1 MFEGTPAPLFYL
13 DLYNFLDGAQNDTFK
28 DSYITTPGPNQTVLC
43 LLNQAA
49 RYPGQVSNFLTVM
62 QPQSTRRVN
71 YRIGAPRGV
80 NTPFYPFYA
89 TSFFDLFGG
98 LPATHTVRTVPY
110 RDPTSRY
117 VPSSLT

>member
-13 DLYNFLDGAQNDTFK
+13 DLYNFLD
-28 DSYITTPGPNQTVLC
+28 GPNQTVLC